1 MHTREREREKTETVT
16 NQKDL
21 IMCRVTINS
30 VQTIKHLTRLNLLQM
45 IASPDTPMEHC
56 VVSPR
61 KRVVG
66 NRFLV
71 EI

>member
-1 MHTREREREKTETVT
+1 MHTREREKTETCT
-16 NQKDL
+16 NRKDL

-45 IASPDTPMEHC
+45 IASPDTPTEHC